1 MFRARIIDRYIM
13 RELLAPFF
21 LSIAVLTLALFLQR
35 MFRLVELVL
44 SKGSTLAA
52 TGKLLLFIMPG
63 FLALTIPMSLLVAA
77 LTAFTRLSSDS
88 EVTAMKASRISLYAM
103 VRPVMQFAVIL
114 FIITSV
120 IAHFLAPHANHAFKA
135 QLFNMVKSRA
145 MIGLDQGVF
154 SSTFDGMVIY
164 VDRMNSLDD
173 IKGLFIS
180 DERSASEPYTILAKQ
195 GKLITNPD
203 SFKVILAMEQ
213 GSIHVQPRA
222 EGTYSLMTFD
232 AGKLFLNI
240 DEASFKRSETAGR
253 NIDELDSLSLFH
265 SWRALRAENK
275 PTKDLEI
282 EFQKRMSVSYACLI
296 FGLIGAPLGIRKSR
310 TGKSAGIAVSIGV
323 ILVYY
328 LVLGS
333 AARLAE
339 SGALSPV
346 AATWIP
352 NGLITLAAMALLI
365 KEGARSTWGSAPGSA
380 PWRAHLCLSSTGS
393 VKRHNPVKLG
403 TKSLIVIRYIIK

>member
-1 MFRARIIDRYIM
+1 M

-35 MFRLVELVL
+35 MFRLMELVL

-52 TGKLLLFIMPG
+52 VGKLLLYIMPG
-63 FLALTIPMSLLVAA
+63 FLAITIPMSLLVAA

-103 VRPVMQFAVIL
+103 VRPVMQFAFIL

-135 QLFNMVKSRA
+135 HLFNMVKSRA

-154 SSTFDGMVIY
+154 SSTFNGMVIY
-164 VDRMNSLDD
+164 VDKMNSLDD
-173 IKGLFIS
+173 ISGIFIS
-180 DERSASEPYTILAKQ
+180 DERSANEPYTILAKQ
-195 GKLITNPD
+195 GRLITNPD
-203 SFKVILAMEQ
+203 TFNVTLVMKQ
-213 GSIHVQPRA
+213 GSIHVQPHTEDA
-222 EGTYSLMTFD
+222 YSLMTFD
-232 AGKLFLNI
+232 TGRLFLNL
-240 DEASFKRSETAGR
+240 DEASFKRSDSAGR
-253 NIDELDSLSLFH
+253 NIDELDSLALYQN
-265 SWRALRAENK
+265 WRTARAGNI

-282 EFQKRMSVSYACLI
+282 EFQKRMSISYACLV

-310 TGKSAGIAVSIGV
+310 SGKSAGIAISIGV

-328 LVLGS
+328 LVLGTAS
-333 AARLAE
+333 RLAG

-352 NGLITLAAMALLI
+352 NGLITATAIALLI
-365 KEGARSTWGSAPGSA
+365 KKGSEIYFGIGTRAIALARS
-380 PWRAHLCLSSTGS
+380 LI
-393 VKRHNPVKLG
+393 
-403 TKSLIVIRYIIK
+403 SLLKKEQKTP